1 MALVY
6 GYVPYLILPLFAS
19 LDRIDQR
26 MIEAARDLG
35 APPISAF
42 WRVVVPLSRPG
53 LLAGI
58 VLIALPMFGDFY
70 TPDLIS
76 GSPRTSM
83 LGNTINNQIQ
93 GGPDKSLGSALTIV
107 LSAFLLILMI
117 WYVRSLRAEQKAEG
131 ARA

>member
-1 MALVY
+1 M
-6 GYVPYLILPLFAS
+6 PYLILPLFAS

-26 MIEAARDLG
+26 LIEAARDLG

-42 WRVVVPLSRPG
+42 WRVVVPLARPG

-83 LGNTINNQIQ
+83 IGNTINNQIQ

-107 LSAFLLILMI
+107 LAAFLLVLMI